1 MRKRLFIIAMLMAVF
16 ALTGCQ
22 GGQGKAAEYQE
33 ITPQEA
39 RVLLEEDKEVVLL
52 DVRTEEEFRE
62 QRIPGSILIPDYEIS
77 DLATQK
83 LPDKDATILLYCRTG
98 RRSEAAARQL
108 IEMGYTNV
116 YDLGGIV
123 DWPYETVS
131 G

>member
-1 MRKRLFIIAMLMAVF
+1 MRKHLFIIAMLMAVF

-22 GGQGKAAEYQE
+22 GGQGKAEYRE

-39 RVLLEEDKEVVLL
+39 QVLLEEDNEVVLL
-52 DVRTEEEFRE
+52 DVRTEEEFQE
-62 QRIPGSILIPDYEIS
+62 QRIPGSILIPDYEIF
-77 DLATQK
+77 DLVTQK
-83 LPDKDATILLYCRTG
+83 LPDKDATILVYCRTG

-108 IEMGYTNV
+108 IEMGYTSV

-123 DWPYETVS
+123 DWPYDTVS